1 MQKLLA
7 YVDGIGAIGPGINN
21 WQEGQAI
28 LCGDVEYHPQ
38 KTVYPAVSA
47 LPPTERRR
55 TGKVVKLALSVG
67 LEAVADAGQTASEL
81 PAIFASSGGDTYNC
95 HAIFET
101 LASDDRSIS
110 PTRFHNSVANA
121 PAGYWSIATGSMAPS
136 TVVCDFDASFG
147 AGLLESLA
155 QVTVDNRRCVYIS
168 YDIDYPEPLNSARA
182 ISDGF
187 GVGFVLAPQQSAS
200 SLYALELTLT
210 QEKAS
215 SCASQILE
223 ALRLGSPAARALPML
238 QVVAGNETGRVV
250 LDYLDTS
257 RISLTL
263 TPCR

>member
-1 MQKLLA
+1 MDRFSV
-7 YVDGIGAIGPGINN
+7 YVEGIGMIGPGINN
-21 WQEGQAI
+21 WAEGKAS
-28 LCGDVEYHPQ
+28 LCAASDYHPQ
-38 KTVYPAVSA
+38 KTVYPPVSA

-55 TGKVVKLALSVG
+55 TGKVVKLALSTG
-67 LEAVADAGQTASEL
+67 LEAVAHAGQVADDL

-95 HAIFET
+95 HSIFET

-155 QVTVDNRRCVYIS
+155 QVIVDARRCVFIA
-168 YDIDYPEPLNSARA
+168 YDIDYPEPLHSARP

-187 GVGFVLAPQQSAS
+187 GVGLVLTPQRTEY
-200 SLYALELTLT
+200 SLYALDVALT
-210 QEKAS
+210 QDVAD
-215 SCASQILE
+215 SCVDKVFE
-223 ALRLGSPAARALPML
+223 ELRLGSPAARALPAL
-238 QVVAGNETGRVV
+238 QVMARGEAGQVV